1 MTDSIDRDNSDKPS
15 VADEAHEVRADN
27 DGPGTQ
33 NTEQPEAASD
43 DRVKTTNTRV
53 DVSPTDDAG
62 DGGTEKSV
70 QGGSTDVVVTR
81 QAHTLPEA
89 KEITKARVRDL
100 RGLITRYGRK
110 HLPPRAPA
118 PKPSPAPPRPEGAH
132 ARLLPLLRLFPILL
146 GIGFGVSFVWDF
158 PDAAIRVLGLEL
170 ELAGMLRIVSVSG
183 LIGFLTNWLAIT
195 MLFNPRNRRPIFG
208 QGLIPSQRQR
218 VIYRLA
224 KAVSEELIN
233 EQIIKQKIEE
243 SQVIPRYRELALSVT
258 RGVIEDPD
266 FRTDL
271 KLLTT
276 QYLDEVVASEDVRK
290 RIVEFTIDKIEQEI
304 GQGLSGL
311 ALKVYRFLNEDEF
324 QRRLDQSIR
333 ELPAS
338 LDAVLDDMDD
348 LLDRLPEKIEAR
360 SEEIEEW
367 ATRIILGFVENLDVY
382 SMIVENMSN
391 YDEQQLENLI
401 KGSTNEQL
409 NYIKY
414 LGGVLGCI
422 GGLVIWHPVYA
433 LTAFA
438 LTGGV
443 LVLIDQ
449 TIYKFRKGAG

>member
-1 MTDSIDRDNSDKPS
+1 TGTAESGADASDETLVDPDQS
-15 VADEAHEVRADN
+15 S
-27 DGPGTQ
+27 GPG
-33 NTEQPEAASD
+33 QPGAIAE
-43 DRVKTTNTRV
+43 
-53 DVSPTDDAG
+53 
-62 DGGTEKSV
+62 
-70 QGGSTDVVVTR
+70 

-100 RGLITRYGRK
+100 RSLITRYGRK
-110 HLPPRAPA
+110 HLPPRPPA
-118 PKPSPAPPRPEGAH
+118 REPIPEPPRPEGTH
-132 ARLLPLLRLFPILL
+132 ARLLPFLRLFPILL
-146 GIGFGVSFVWDF
+146 GVGFVVSFFWDF
-158 PDAAIRVLGLEL
+158 PNAHIRMFTLEL
-170 ELAGMLRIVSVSG
+170 ELTGVLRIVTVSG

-243 SQVIPRYRELALSVT
+243 SQVIPRYRELGLSVT

-266 FRTDL
+266 FRADL
-271 KLLTT
+271 KALTT
-276 QYLDEVVASEDVRK
+276 EYLDQVVASEDVRR
-290 RIVEFTIDKIEQEI
+290 RIVEFTINKIEQEV

-333 ELPAS
+333 ELPGS
-338 LDAVLDDMDD
+338 LDTVLDEMDE
-348 LLDRLPEKIEAR
+348 LLDRLPARIEAR

-382 SMIVENMSN
+382 SMIVENMSS
-391 YDEQQLENLI
+391 YDEKQLENLI

-409 NYIKY
+409 NYLKY

-422 GGLVIWHPVYA
+422 GGLVIWHPLYA
-433 LTAFA
+433 LGAFA
-438 LTGGV
+438 VIGGL
-443 LVLIDQ
+443 LVVVDQ
-449 TIYKFRKGAG
+449 VIYRIRK